1 MGNDLKQII
10 PKIQQQIK
18 EGLFP
23 NEASVIRGIINPILQ
38 ELKWPIND
46 VRIVRPEYT
55 IGAQR
60 VDIALFHNNQP
71 FIFLEAKKIGGADG
85 AEKQLFEYAF
95 HSGVPILI
103 LTDGPTWHFFLTA
116 GLGSYEQ
123 RKVSKL
129 DLLEYD
135 DLDQLCSKFTEYLD
149 YEKVISGKSKQKL
162 DEDYKSIFR
171 EREIINTLP
180 NAWIK
185 ILDEEDEL
193 LFELIANKV
202 EELCNYKPSKNL
214 VFDFLKDYSSSR
226 KAIQPIVLPP
236 VSPVEKVRI
245 KPSGSLGFTRIL
257 KCRFSNKIPGTRW
270 ANLIT
275 TGIELAIQ
283 RSFKLADLQK
293 NTTMNLING
302 EEHERGFKYVPKAK
316 ISYQGMDANKTWEN
330 ALKLAQLIKEEIYV
344 EFEWTNNPNAIYPG
358 KKETLY
364 WKP

>member
-1 MGNDLKQII
+1 LKNVILQ
-10 PKIQQQIK
+10 IQQQIK

-38 ELKWPIND
+38 NLNWPVND

-55 IGAQR
+55 VATQR

-103 LTDGPTWHFFLTA
+103 LTDGPTWHYFLTA

-135 DLDQLCSKFTEYLD
+135 DLDQLCTKFSDYLEY
-149 YEKVISGKSKQKL
+149 ENVISGKSKL
-162 DEDYKSIFR
+162 ILEEDYKSIYR
-171 EREIINTLP
+171 EREIASTLP

-193 LFELIANKV
+193 LFEIIANKV
-202 EELCNYKPSKNL
+202 EELCNYKPNKNL
-214 VFDFLKDYSSSR
+214 IFNFLKEISSSP
-226 KAIQPIVLPP
+226 KVIKPVLPF
-236 VSPVEKVRI
+236 VSPSGKMRI

-257 KCRFSNKIPGTRW
+257 KCRFSDNIPGARW

-275 TGIELAIQ
+275 TGIELAVRKGFNLSI
-283 RSFKLADLQK
+283 LQSK
-293 NTTMNLING
+293 TTMNLING
-302 EEHERGFKYVPKAK
+302 EEHERGFKYVARAK

-330 ALKLAQLIKEEIYV
+330 ALKLAQLINEEIYV

-358 KKETLY
+358 KKETLF

>member
-1 MGNDLKQII
+1 MKKVIL
-10 PKIQQQIK
+10 KIQQQIK

-38 ELKWPIND
+38 ELKWPVND
-46 VRIVRPEYT
+46 VRVVRPEYT
-55 IGAQR
+55 IATQR

-135 DLDQLCSKFTEYLD
+135 DLDQLCTKFNDFLD
-149 YEKVISGKSKQKL
+149 YENVISGRSKQKL
-162 DEDYKSIFR
+162 EEDYKSLFR
-171 EREIINTLP
+171 EREIISTLP

-193 LFELIANKV
+193 LFELFANKV
-202 EELCNYKPSKNL
+202 EELCNYKPPKNL
-214 VFDFLKDYSSSR
+214 VFNFLKEFLSSQ
-226 KAIQPIVLPP
+226 KHIQPTVPP
-236 VSPVEKVRI
+236 TVSPIEKVKV
-245 KPSGSLGFTRIL
+245 KPSGSLGFTRII
-257 KCRFSNKIPGTRW
+257 KCRFGNQIPGTRW
-270 ANLIT
+270 ANLIS

-283 RSFKLADLQK
+283 RGFKLADLQK

-330 ALKLAQLIKEEIYV
+330 ALKLAQIIKEEIYV
-344 EFEWTNNPNAIYPG
+344 EFEWTNNPNAVYPG